1 MAQLSKNQFG
11 CLSFNCQEALLQSMK
26 NYNSILKSSTQ
37 GDKGYNLT
45 TNLYASMVPTH
56 KKYLT
61 TVVVMRT
68 KSLALIHFKT
78 VLE

>member
-45 TNLYASMVPTH
+45 TNLYVSMETYP
-56 KKYLT
+56 
-61 TVVVMRT
+61 
-68 KSLALIHFKT
+68 
-78 VLE
+78 